1 MNRNKLLVICFWLLV
16 IIPAVLV
23 FRNLFLP
30 GILWGGDAPFFY
42 PSAIEQLI
50 ARPNLFTE
58 RGIPF
63 GGFNQV
69 LWLWPLMYLF
79 GVIGKFLGSDVAL
92 RALFLFPS
100 LILAGLGP
108 YFLTKYLK
116 FSGVVR
122 FFAVL
127 TYLLNTYYI
136 LLVDGGQVGVA
147 LAYGIFPF
155 ALLFLI
161 KDPFSIIGAT
171 LTSEALILADPRIF
185 VIAFSTAILWRILEK
200 KFIFRIFYII
210 PPLILL
216 NFYWLL
222 PLMKAGDLSVPS
234 GVNNL
239 DLLSLINPLVLFS
252 PHWPANVFGKIAYPP
267 FYFAFVPILIF
278 GSFLF
283 PKRDKFISIFAFL
296 FLLFAFL
303 TKGGNCPFGFIYDF
317 LVNKVPFGAAFRDS
331 SKFFIPVMLFAGIL
345 IGKTMEKLKSYGLW
359 VMGYLFFLFL
369 IFPALLGKL
378 NFLLSNHKVDS
389 SFSAIYQNLK
399 ADPTEFRTVWF
410 PEKHPLAYETNE
422 IPALNARDLVRFR
435 PFAAMNAGEDVFN
448 FLNNPKYV
456 DWLRV
461 LGIKYLFLP
470 GDPRNPNPN
479 ESEQK
484 LWQEVVKLVGATS
497 GLKKEEWGTSFAIFE
512 VPQVFPRNFTVEK
525 LIAVVG
531 PDLPLTYPA
540 VYFEDGKLDPEAL
553 AGKDPASIKIL
564 FNGGEEID
572 LTMSFLQKH
581 FRGVADASLNQWA
594 SYKADEYLKYKYE
607 LLQRGF
613 KLADFDYSKGVAF
626 STVKGETLKFRFK
639 VPEKGEY
646 FLAVRRADI
655 EKQKL
660 TWEIEKIELPKGEFV
675 HDIIN
680 LSPLSV
686 FNAIALIP
694 AHEFEKADSEAKELI
709 ARYGTFNLSQIKD
722 AEISPAGFWQITST
736 AYNTTR
742 GSVPVYSMVNGYY
755 LK

>member
-100 LILAGLGP
+100 LILAGLGL

-116 FSGVVR
+116 FSGAVR

-185 VIAFSTAILWRILEK
+185 AIAFFTTFLWRILEK
-200 KFIFRIFYII
+200 RFTFKIFYII
-210 PPLILL
+210 LPLIIL
-216 NFYWLL
+216 NLYWFL
-222 PLMKAGDLSVPS
+222 PLLREGGLAISS
-234 GVNNL
+234 EVNSLNL
-239 DLLSLINPLVLFS
+239 ISLINPLFLFS

-267 FYFAFVPILIF
+267 FYFALVPVLIF

-303 TKGGNCPFGFIYDF
+303 TKGGNYPFGFIYDF
-317 LVNKVPFGAAFRDS
+317 LVNKVPFGTAFRDS

-456 DWLRV
+456 NWLRV
-461 LGIKYLFLP
+461 LGIKYLFLS

-484 LWQEVVKLVGATS
+484 AWREVEKLVNNTR
-497 GLKKEEWGTSFAIFE
+497 GLIKQNWGTSFAVFQI
-512 VPQVFPRNFTVEK
+512 PDVFPRRFSIDQLV
-525 LIAVVG
+525 AVIG
-531 PDLPLTYPA
+531 ADLASTQPA
-540 VYFEDGKLDPEAL
+540 VYFEDGKLKPEMLMDKDPESL
-553 AGKDPASIKIL
+553 LIL
-564 FNGGEEID
+564 FNRGEEKD
-572 LTMSFLQKH
+572 LTMSFLQKY
-581 FRGVADASLNQWA
+581 FKNAFVANLSEWA
-594 SYKADEYLKYKYE
+594 RYQAGEYLKYKYQ
-607 LLQRGF
+607 LLLREF
-613 KLADFDYSKGVAF
+613 DFNDFDYNQGIAF
-626 STVKGETLKFRFK
+626 STNPGEKLKFRFTI
-639 VPEKGEY
+639 PEAGKY
-646 FLAVRRADI
+646 ILAVRRASLSQ
-655 EKQKL
+655 QKL
-660 TWEIEKIELPKGEFV
+660 FWEISEMVLPKGKFEHEV
-675 HDIIN
+675 VN
-680 LSPLSV
+680 NSALEV
-686 FNAIALIP
+686 FNVIALIP
-694 AHEFEKADSEAKELI
+694 LREYEEAQQKTRAFLGRYKVTNSGEIKE
-709 ARYGTFNLSQIKD
+709 AR
-722 AEISPAGFWQITST
+722 ISPHAFWQITTTS
-736 AYNTTR
+736 YNP
-742 GSVPVYSMVNGYY
+742 GLESVPVYSMINGYY